1 MKNVNSF
8 TGFAFTLNKRRS
20 RRKTRHTVLATA
32 SILALAGLT
41 ACGGG
46 EESADDFPSD
56 TIEFIIPY
64 AAGGSTDVSL
74 RLMTDIAED
83 SCGTNFIAS
92 NQTGSAGAVGFSAT
106 ANAQPDGYTV
116 GATANE
122 ISILHQLGVA
132 DVKPEDVK
140 GVMRYA
146 LNPHAIFV
154 PVDSPYESIDDVIE
168 AAQNGETINVAT
180 PGTGSA
186 AHLSLEGMALEA
198 DIPGAFTN
206 VPFDG
211 DATAL
216 QAVMGGN
223 ADMIMMTMGTALPQ
237 VEAGVIKAIAVA
249 GEERLDELPD
259 TPTLYESG
267 VDWESGAHL
276 GLAVPPE
283 TPDDIVDVLNSCLH
297 EAIQDDRF
305 VDGMA
310 DQDLTIS
317 HLPPAEF
324 EAYLSDLE
332 EQFGTIID
340 EAEISG

>member
-1 MKNVNSF
+1 MKTLGTYTSNVANM
-8 TGFAFTLNKRRS
+8 GN
-20 RRKTRHTVLATA
+20 RKVRLKATRAALSATAVLALVG
-32 SILALAGLT
+32 LA
-41 ACGGG
+41 ACGDD
-46 EESADDFPSD
+46 ESAAEFPSD

-74 RLMTDIAED
+74 RLMSDIAEET
-83 SCGTNFIAS
+83 CGTNFIAS

-106 ANAQPDGYTV
+106 SNAAPDGYTV
-116 GATANE
+116 GATATE

-132 DVKPEDVK
+132 DVSPDDLK
-140 GVMRYA
+140 GVMRYM
-146 LNPHAIFV
+146 LNPHVIFV
-154 PVDSPYESIDDVIE
+154 PVDSPYDSIDDVIE
-168 AAQNGETINVAT
+168 AAQNGDTINVAT

-186 AHLSLEGMALEA
+186 AHLSLEGLALEA

-223 ADMIMMTMGTALPQ
+223 ADMTMMMMGTALPQ

-259 TPTLYESG
+259 TPTLHESG
-267 VDWESGAHL
+267 VDWETGAHL

-283 TPDDIVDVLNSCLH
+283 TPDEIVDALHGCLH
-297 EAIQDDRF
+297 EAIQDERF
-305 VDGMA
+305 VEGME
-310 DQDLTIS
+310 DQNFTIS

-324 EAYLSDLE
+324 EIYLSELE
-332 EQFGTIID
+332 EQFGAIID
-340 EAEISG
+340 EAEITG